1 MQTENELKNQLK
13 NGALPYVIVLFGDEH
28 YMIRQYVKKI
38 IAATVNAN
46 PDFNITELSGNI
58 SIQKIYDA
66 AETLPFFADMRCVT
80 VCDYNHDKIPESD
93 FSELLGIIN
102 RLDGSCRLVL
112 YFETVEINAKK
123 PSARAKKLIK
133 AVETAGGAVVNISRR
148 GESELIK
155 ALVAGASKRG
165 VQMHPGT
172 ARHLI
177 ETSGTDLQTLVG
189 ELEKICAYTRGGAVT
204 DDIIDNIASRS
215 VDASV
220 YNLSKLIIMRDA
232 GAAQKTL
239 DELFFMRVQPIVIL
253 YTLAGVYTDMV
264 RAKLGAAQGLSSA
277 EIAKVFGYSANLSF
291 RITNAL
297 RDAKKF
303 SNAALTRSL
312 KLILE
317 SDKRLKSTPADP
329 KIELQALITNLIIA
343 SKI

>member
-13 NGALPYVIVLFGDEH
+13 NGALPYAVLLFGDEH

-38 IAATVNAN
+38 IAATVTAN

-58 SIQKIYDA
+58 PIQKIYDA
-66 AETLPFFADMRCVT
+66 AETLPFFSDMRCVT
-80 VCDYNHDKIPESD
+80 VGDYNHDKISEND
-93 FSELLGIIN
+93 FSELLGIIS

-112 YFETVEINAKK
+112 YYETVEINQKK

-133 AVETAGGAVVNISRR
+133 AVETAGGAVVNISPR
-148 GESELIK
+148 GEAELMK

-165 VQMHPGT
+165 VQMHPSA

-189 ELEKICAYTRGGAVT
+189 ELEKLCAYARGGAVT
-204 DDIIDNIASRS
+204 NEMIDNIASRS
-215 VDASV
+215 IDASI
-220 YNLSKLIIMRDA
+220 YNLSKFIISRDA
-232 GAAQKTL
+232 SGAQKLL
-239 DELFFMRVQPIVIL
+239 DELTFMRVEPIAMI
-253 YTLAGVYTDMV
+253 YTLAGVYTDMT
-264 RAKLGAAQGLSSA
+264 RAKLGAAAGLSPA
-277 EIAKVFGYSANLSF
+277 EIAKTFGYPANLAF

-303 SNAALTRSL
+303 SDAALKRSL
-312 KLILE
+312 ELILA

-343 SKI
+343 SKA